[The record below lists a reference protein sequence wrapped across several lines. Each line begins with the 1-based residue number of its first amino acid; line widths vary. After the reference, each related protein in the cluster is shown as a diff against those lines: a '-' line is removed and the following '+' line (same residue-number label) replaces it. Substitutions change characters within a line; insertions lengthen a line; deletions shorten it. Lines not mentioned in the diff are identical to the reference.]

1 MKFNVTIENPYNI
14 RMQKMEMEDC
24 PASHATIIPS
34 QILEASPSYR
44 KTVLTDLGQ
53 EPKWMDLIISQKHST
68 MVSSLGWFQQNVEYR
83 QLLSSYSVGTQ

>member
-53 EPKWMDLIISQKHST
+53 EPK
-68 MVSSLGWFQQNVEYR
+68 
-83 QLLSSYSVGTQ
+83 